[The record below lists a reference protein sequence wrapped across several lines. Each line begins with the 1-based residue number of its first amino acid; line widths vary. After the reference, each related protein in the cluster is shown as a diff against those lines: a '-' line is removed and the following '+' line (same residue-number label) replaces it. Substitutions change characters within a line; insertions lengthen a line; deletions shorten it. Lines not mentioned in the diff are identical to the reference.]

1 MIKFCETGWFG
12 VISEDIGFEN
22 ICIVAQAVA
31 DCLKDMENSQ
41 PVVLAYDTRFL
52 SREYAWSIQR
62 VLTANRIQVIMHKN
76 PYLPLLSMSVRF
88 SQAALGIMVTGEGR
102 PARYSGLTFRL
113 PSGSPVSREWMD
125 KLFQHLYR
133 RYPRSSEDSRHLLQY
148 MDFFQNIRFS

>member
-76 PYLPLLSMSVRF
+76 PYLPLF
-88 SQAALGIMVTGEGR
+88 
-102 PARYSGLTFRL
+102 
-113 PSGSPVSREWMD
+113 
-125 KLFQHLYR
+125 
-133 RYPRSSEDSRHLLQY
+133 
-148 MDFFQNIRFS
+148 